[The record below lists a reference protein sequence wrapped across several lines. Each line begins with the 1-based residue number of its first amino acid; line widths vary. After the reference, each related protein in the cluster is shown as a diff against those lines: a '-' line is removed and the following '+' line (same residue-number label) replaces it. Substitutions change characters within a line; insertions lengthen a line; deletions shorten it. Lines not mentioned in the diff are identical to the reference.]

1 MESEGRMIPRI
12 GAIPLLAEKG
22 YSQPGGAAFL
32 LASRPTKGALFVLDR
47 GEIEIREGCPY
58 VVTRFGSASDGTS
71 AFSMGHTLTQQG
83 LDMMSI
89 LGFHDAV
96 IRDAEDEHLIWW
108 TDAPGLVLRAVSTTL
123 LRFTIGAVTLTV
135 RDKEGNVVSP
145 ILSPPRHHI
154 AFRFFRLAQTTD
166 DLFDAYRNMY
176 LAFEALLST
185 KHPKPAGE
193 REIDWL
199 RRALRSASPS
209 LRLDTLGLPVS
220 PDLVEVVLEK
230 VYRDARLPLFHA
242 KEGHPYIA
250 PQDTPA
256 DRQAIAGALALL
268 TQIVLRMAEAWFDTR
283 RPGGGVFFG
292 WVYENV
298 QRMVADCS
306 AYASSY
312 EAAFDATETDL
323 SHPRF
328 ATAARLECRLAPEL
342 QRGREPAVL
351 SVATGTELQKA
362 SPLRR
367 VELASASTPF
377 IAHVF
382 EAPIELA
389 GVGQFED
396 LMHIRGMNSNQPRS
410 LFRQ

>member
-1 MESEGRMIPRI
+1 MLGERPGP
-12 GAIPLLAEKG
+12 
-22 YSQPGGAAFL
+22 QPGGAAFL
-32 LASRPTKGALFVLDR
+32 LASRPTKDALFLIDG
-47 GEIEIREGCPY
+47 GEIEIREGGAY
-58 VVTRFGSASDGTS
+58 VVARFSSAPDATS
-71 AFSMGHTLTQQG
+71 AFSLGHTLTQQG

-89 LGFHDAV
+89 LGLHDAV

-108 TDAPGLVLRAVSTTL
+108 TDAPGLVLRAVSTTH
-123 LRFTIGAVTLTV
+123 LRFAVGPVTLTV
-135 RDKEGNVVSP
+135 RDKEGNVVP
-145 ILSPPRHHI
+145 PVLSHPRHHV

-185 KHPKPAGE
+185 QHPKAAPE

-209 LRLDTLGLPVS
+209 LRLDALGLPAS
-220 PDLVEVVLEK
+220 PDLVEPIIAK

-242 KEGHPYIA
+242 KEGHPYFA

-256 DRQAIAGALALL
+256 NRQAVAKALALL
-268 TQIVLRMAEAWFDTR
+268 TQIVLRMAEAWFDAR
-283 RPGGGVFFG
+283 RPGGGVFFE
-292 WVYENV
+292 WMYDNV
-298 QRMVADCS
+298 RQMDADCS

-312 EAAFDATETDL
+312 DAAFDATEKDL

-328 ATAARLECRLAPEL
+328 ATAARLQCRLAPEL

-351 SVATGTELQKA
+351 SVATGEELAKA

-377 IAHVF
+377 VAHIF
-382 EAPIELA
+382 EAPIGLA
-389 GVGQFED
+389 GLYQFED
-396 LMHIRGMNSNQPRS
+396 LMHIRGMNTNQPRS
-410 LFRQ
+410 LFRL